1 MTATERNIMD
11 QLALLRNDDNALQ
24 NILEYVKGFANKIIA
39 IPTAKPI
46 RSKEDQEILDGFR
59 EAILEL
65 KEIKAGRAQARP
77 FDDFIAEVEQKE
89 MAGYYD

>member
-24 NILEYVKGFANKIIA
+24 NILEYVKGFDNKIIA
-39 IPTAKPI
+39 IPTAKHI

-65 KEIKAGRAQARP
+65 KEIKAGRGQARS